1 MDVKRSWKYAKIA
14 AVEIFAAAAIFFL
27 LEAAGTVKAAGE
39 TEDSAAWNE
48 DVAET
53 VKAAERTQDAA
64 VWKEDATGMSED
76 IAAQKIEES
85 IDSYM
90 QELDFSDIDKM
101 LSQQAGTAGLDFK
114 ELVQRLLDGEEIDK
128 GWLAEEIFSAVF
140 SEVQEFRGTLIRI
153 VILCIVFA
161 ILYNFANVFEN
172 PSVTEISF
180 YMVYVVLLV
189 LLMNSFFV
197 LRDVSVMAISRVIT
211 FLKVMIPTFTASMV
225 FSGQITTAA
234 GFYDLTFLLIYGM
247 EWVMQYLVI
256 PGVQIYVVLELM
268 NHLTGE
274 EMLSRMTSLI
284 KSGILWIIKFLFTIV
299 IGINV
304 VQNLLAPVIDTFKS
318 GMIAKTA
325 GMMPGL
331 GTSINAVTEIMVG
344 SGIII
349 KNGIGM
355 AAVVVLLILC
365 AGPLLKIWVMAFL
378 YKLLAA
384 MMQPVADKR
393 MIGCIAGTGEGGNLL
408 CKVVVT
414 TTVMFLVTIALVTA
428 ATTFNH

>member
-1 MDVKRSWKYAKIA
+1 MSEVKILA
-14 AVEIFAAAAIFFL
+14 ALAVLCLWGLGGNVRAA
-27 LEAAGTVKAAGE
+27 EH
-39 TEDSAAWNE
+39 TEDIEVNRLAEESAGNY
-48 DVAET
+48 AEET
-53 VKAAERTQDAA
+53 AAHKPGEFAGDYTGDAAE
-64 VWKEDATGMSED
+64 
-76 IAAQKIEES
+76 QKMEETM
-85 IDSYM
+85 DSYM
-90 QELDFSDIDKM
+90 EELDFSDIDKM
-101 LSQQAGTAGLDFK
+101 LGQQESTEELDFR
-114 ELVQRLLDGEEIDK
+114 ELVERLLDGEEIEK
-128 GWLAEEIFSAVF
+128 GWLLQKIFSAVF
-140 SEVQEFRGTLIRI
+140 SEVREFRGTLIQI

-161 ILYNFANVFEN
+161 ILYNFANVFES
-172 PSVTEISF
+172 PTVTEISF
-180 YMVYVVLLV
+180 YMVYVILLV
-189 LLMNSFFV
+189 LLMQSFFV
-197 LRDVSVMAISRVIT
+197 LRDVTVLAISRVIT

-234 GFYDLTFLLIYGM
+234 GFYDLTFLLIYAM
-247 EWVMQYLVI
+247 EWVLQYLVI
-256 PGVQIYVVLELM
+256 PGIQIYVVLELM
-268 NHLTGE
+268 NYLTGE

-284 KSGILWIIKFLFTIV
+284 KSGILWVTKFLFTVV

-304 VQNLLAPVIDTFKS
+304 VQNLLTPVIDTFKS

-355 AAVVVLLILC
+355 AAIVVLLILC
-365 AGPLLKIWVMAFL
+365 AGPLIKVWVMTFL

-384 MMQPVADKR
+384 MMQPVSDKR
-393 MIGCIAGTGEGGNLL
+393 MIGCIAGTGEGGGLL

-414 TTVMFLVTIALVTA
+414 TTVMFLVTIAMVTA

>member
-1 MDVKRSWKYAKIA
+1 MNVKKSWRYAKRA
-14 AVEIFAAAAIFFL
+14 AVGIFAAAAIFFL
-27 LEAAGTVKAAGE
+27 LAA
-39 TEDSAAWNE
+39 
-48 DVAET
+48 AET
-53 VKAAERTQDAA
+53 VKAAEKTEDAA
-64 VWKEDATGMSED
+64 VWKEDAAGMSED
-76 IAAQKIEES
+76 IAAQKMEES

-90 QELDFSDIDKM
+90 QELDFSDIDKI
-101 LSQQAGTAGLDFK
+101 LSQQAGTEGLDFK

-197 LRDVSVMAISRVIT
+197 LRDVSVAAISKVVM

-256 PGVQIYVVLELM
+256 PGVQIYVALELM
-268 NHLTGE
+268 NHLKKC
-274 EMLSRMTSLI
+274 S
-284 KSGILWIIKFLFTIV
+284 
-299 IGINV
+299 
-304 VQNLLAPVIDTFKS
+304 
-318 GMIAKTA
+318 
-325 GMMPGL
+325 PG
-331 GTSINAVTEIMVG
+331 
-344 SGIII
+344 
-349 KNGIGM
+349 
-355 AAVVVLLILC
+355 
-365 AGPLLKIWVMAFL
+365 
-378 YKLLAA
+378 
-384 MMQPVADKR
+384 
-393 MIGCIAGTGEGGNLL
+393 
-408 CKVVVT
+408 
-414 TTVMFLVTIALVTA
+414 
-428 ATTFNH
+428 

>member
-1 MDVKRSWKYAKIA
+1 MGMQNKWSHVGKA
-14 AVEIFAAAAIFFL
+14 AAMMLAAFAAAWL
-27 LEAAGTVKAAGE
+27 CAAGAVSAAGM
-39 TEDSAAWNE
+39 EDSAAE
-48 DVAET
+48 EELDE
-53 VKAAERTQDAA
+53 A
-64 VWKEDATGMSED
+64 V
-76 IAAQKIEES
+76 
-85 IDSYM
+85 DSYM

-101 LSQQAGTAGLDFK
+101 LNQQEDAVGLDFR
-114 ELVQRLLDGEEIDK
+114 ELVERLLEGEEIEK
-128 GWLAEEIFSAVF
+128 GWLLEEIFSAVF
-140 SEVQEFRGTLIRI
+140 SEVREFRGTLVQI

-161 ILYNFANVFEN
+161 ILYNFADVFEN
-172 PSVTEISF
+172 PAVTEISF
-180 YMVYVVLLV
+180 YMVYVLLLV
-189 LLMNSFFV
+189 LLMKSFFV
-197 LRDVSVMAISRVIT
+197 LRDVSVLAISRVMD

-225 FSGQITTAA
+225 FSGQVTTAA

-256 PGVQIYVVLELM
+256 PGIQIYVALELM
-268 NHLTGE
+268 NYLTGE

-284 KSGILWIIKFLFTIV
+284 KSGILWTVKFLFTIV

-304 VQNLLAPVIDTFKS
+304 VQNLLTPVIDTFKS

-355 AAVVVLLILC
+355 AAIIVLLVLC
-365 AGPLLKIWVMAFL
+365 AGPLIKVWVMAFL

-384 MMQPVADKR
+384 MMQPAADKR

-408 CKVVVT
+408 SKVVVT
-414 TTVMFLVTIALVTA
+414 TTVMFLVTIAMVTA

>member
-1 MDVKRSWKYAKIA
+1 MVIQNKWGRVGKA
-14 AVEIFAAAAIFFL
+14 AAILLAAAAAWL
-27 LEAAGTVKAAGE
+27 CAAGAGVSAAGL
-39 TEDSAAWNE
+39 EDG
-48 DVAET
+48 
-53 VKAAERTQDAA
+53 AAE
-64 VWKEDATGMSED
+64 
-76 IAAQKIEES
+76 EELDEA

-90 QELDFSDIDKM
+90 QELDFSDIDRM
-101 LSQQAGTAGLDFK
+101 LNQQEDAVGLDFR
-114 ELVQRLLDGEEIDK
+114 ELVERLLEGEEIEK
-128 GWLAEEIFSAVF
+128 GWLLEEIFSAVF
-140 SEVQEFRGTLIRI
+140 SEVREFRGTLVQI

-161 ILYNFANVFEN
+161 ILYNFADVFEN
-172 PSVTEISF
+172 PAVTEISF
-180 YMVYVVLLV
+180 YMVYVLLLV
-189 LLMNSFFV
+189 LLMKSFFV
-197 LRDVSVMAISRVIT
+197 LRDVSVLAISRVMD

-225 FSGQITTAA
+225 FSGQVTTAA

-247 EWVMQYLVI
+247 EWAMQYLVI
-256 PGVQIYVVLELM
+256 PAIQIYVALELM
-268 NHLTGE
+268 NYLTGE

-284 KSGILWIIKFLFTIV
+284 KSGILWTVKFLFTIV

-304 VQNLLAPVIDTFKS
+304 VQNLLTPVIDTFKS

-331 GTSINAVTEIMVG
+331 GASINAVTEIMVG

-355 AAVVVLLILC
+355 AAIIVLLVLC
-365 AGPLLKIWVMAFL
+365 AGPLIKVWVMAFL

-384 MMQPVADKR
+384 MMQPAADKR

-414 TTVMFLVTIALVTA
+414 TTVMFLVTIAMVTA
-428 ATTFNH
+428 ATTFNR